1 MTIHSRKGKAIAD
14 EDDED
19 DFYTG
24 GSMTNGKGKGK
35 TIDMGFQ
42 DGRLEDEDNMY

>member
-1 MTIHSRKGKAIAD
+1 LTKHNRKGKAIAE

-19 DFYTG
+19 EFYTG

-35 TIDMGFQ
+35 AIGMGFQ
-42 DGRLEDEDNMY
+42 DQSLEDEDSMY